1 MDFQA
6 ALGHGLPFAFG
17 LVFLGGLLTAAT
29 PCVFPLIPITVSI
42 FGAKQAARKRD
53 AALLSGCYVL
63 GIAAM
68 YTGLGVAA
76 AATGRAFGGVMAN
89 PWVIGVIAAI
99 FVAFAAS
106 MFGAYDIALPTSW
119 QNRLSQV
126 GGKGVAGAFAMGLVA
141 GVIAAPCTGP
151 VLGAVLAYVATTQK
165 LAFGGSLLFTY
176 ALGMGLPFFLVGTFA
191 IALPKSGPWM
201 DAVKSVFGILLL
213 NAAAYF
219 LKDVWPALKTPI
231 PTATWFRVTAL
242 AAVAVGLALGAV
254 HLSFHSAAREQVR
267 KAVGVILVVA
277 GVHAGAVSLTTS
289 PIPAYSEE
297 QWAAQEAGLLAQA
310 RSEHRPVM
318 IDFGADWCAACKELE
333 LKTYPDPLV
342 AGELKRFAFFK
353 VDDRHATASEKYGAL
368 GLPYVV
374 FFDSRGQLRKDLTV
388 QGYKTPQEFV
398 AILRAVD

>member
-1 MDFQA
+1 
-6 ALGHGLPFAFG
+6 
-17 LVFLGGLLTAAT
+17 
-29 PCVFPLIPITVSI
+29 
-42 FGAKQAARKRD
+42 
-53 AALLSGCYVL
+53 
-63 GIAAM
+63 
-68 YTGLGVAA
+68 
-76 AATGRAFGGVMAN
+76 
-89 PWVIGVIAAI
+89 
-99 FVAFAAS
+99 
-106 MFGAYDIALPTSW
+106 
-119 QNRLSQV
+119 
-126 GGKGVAGAFAMGLVA
+126 
-141 GVIAAPCTGP
+141 
-151 VLGAVLAYVATTQK
+151 
-165 LAFGGSLLFTY
+165 
-176 ALGMGLPFFLVGTFA
+176 FA

-267 KAVGVILVVA
+267 QAVGVILVVA

-342 AGELKRFAFFK
+342 AGELKRFAFFPG
-353 VDDRHATASEKYGAL
+353 VAMRATAPEENGPL
-368 GLPYVV
+368 GLPSVA
-374 FFDSRGQLRKDLTV
+374 FFFSPRLLREDLPLE
-388 QGYKTPQEFV
+388 GD
-398 AILRAVD
+398 R